1 MAAVGGMLASAVIKV
16 VIGQIGSAIGGE
28 IKLHKNMKKELQIMK
43 LTLESVEAVL
53 RDAERQSIT
62 EEAALLW
69 LKRLKD
75 AMYDISDMLDDFEAD
90 TDLV

>member
-16 VIGQIGSAIGGE
+16 VIGQIASA
-28 IKLHKNMKKELQIMK
+28 K
-43 LTLESVEAVL
+43 T
-53 RDAERQSIT
+53 RSIT
-62 EEAALLW
+62 DNSALLW

-90 TDLV
+90 TNLV